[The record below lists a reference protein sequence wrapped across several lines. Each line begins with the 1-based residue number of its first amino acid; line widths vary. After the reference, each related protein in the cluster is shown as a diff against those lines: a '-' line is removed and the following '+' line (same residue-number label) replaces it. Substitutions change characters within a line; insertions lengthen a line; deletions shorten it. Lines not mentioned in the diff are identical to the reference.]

1 MKYKYLSLVILTYAM
16 IYMISCQNRKN
27 YLMTDVIEIDNSE
40 QNLDTLVGRNIGFDY
55 MGVNNVYCHDSLLV
69 VCTSDPNGFYK
80 IINTINKTEICKLC
94 YKGRAVNEMLS
105 PFNDY
110 LQLFETNEMLYLYV
124 PDNET
129 SIKSINLTKSIE
141 KGVAVHDSVF
151 PTESFDIVQSI
162 RLNNDR
168 WFDYKLAISEDPMV
182 GKYSTPHFF
191 IRNSNKNKELKLFG
205 RILNPIESYLIP
217 PLYRGV
223 VRAKPDGNA
232 VVYAMTLFPYIHI
245 FDMNKKSITT
255 LHEKDGAVFDGP
267 ADVESFVK
275 LPISVVDV
283 ETTDS
288 YIYTLSVG
296 YSEMDLAV
304 LETTP
309 LYKLNV
315 FNWEGEKIYSA
326 FFDIPV
332 TRITYSQ
339 YTNSIFGKYK
349 EEIYEFDLPH
359 IE

>member
-1 MKYKYLSLVILTYAM
+1 
-16 IYMISCQNRKN
+16 
-27 YLMTDVIEIDNSE
+27 MTI
-40 QNLDTLVGRNIGFDY
+40 
-55 MGVNNVYCHDSLLV
+55 
-69 VCTSDPNGFYK
+69 
-80 IINTINKTEICKLC
+80 
-94 YKGRAVNEMLS
+94 
-105 PFNDY
+105 
-110 LQLFETNEMLYLYV
+110 
-124 PDNET
+124 
-129 SIKSINLTKSIE
+129 
-141 KGVAVHDSVF
+141 
-151 PTESFDIVQSI
+151 
-162 RLNNDR
+162 
-168 WFDYKLAISEDPMV
+168 
-182 GKYSTPHFF
+182 
-191 IRNSNKNKELKLFG
+191 
-205 RILNPIESYLIP
+205 
-217 PLYRGV
+217 
-223 VRAKPDGNA
+223 
-232 VVYAMTLFPYIHI
+232 FPYIHI
-245 FDMNKKSITT
+245 FDINKKSITT

-267 ADVESFVK
+267 ADVENFVK

-315 FNWEGEKIYSA
+315 FNWEGEKNYSA